1 MDQISNETDKSNTR
15 DLLVFGVGLFI
26 SIFVPV
32 IYFAAARHFYY
43 EQPFLDNLSF
53 KPNDVPGYV
62 EIDSEVHPVGIHYF
76 GDYLL
81 PHYWARPGNPWLD
94 NPIVTYP
101 PLALEVF
108 RPFRIFPYKVGLIL
122 YQLTITVCMVFPIFH
137 SLRKLGTSYLVFG
150 VGILGLLSG
159 PVINALDRGNV
170 FGLLPVMYYFAGIY
184 VIRRSWLKASIFIAI
199 AASIKYVP
207 IALSL
212 LFLAQ
217 RKYVWFLFTCLLTGG
232 GLVVMSALYPG
243 PLKSTLT
250 GIYNG
255 AVPFLSSSP
264 SEFLC
269 YNTSYVASLAQ
280 ISNLLGLG
288 ELTNFVLLHSSM
300 LAISVSGIV
309 TILIVV
315 SKLPTWIKVVLAMSL
330 TTLLPTKIFSYSFV
344 WVIAA
349 VGIILFSSSYN
360 LKNMQRDHLNYW
372 EQRDF
377 KFQKVALGLLVPILV
392 PWPIAIP
399 ATSVL
404 GCRTSIIGIIGLVMT
419 TILIAFAIKEA
430 LAMQKEYSLM
440 KH

>member
-1 MDQISNETDKSNTR
+1 LDQISNETDKSNTR

-32 IYFAAARHFYY
+32 IYFASARHFYY
-43 EQPFLDNLSF
+43 EQPFLDNLSY
-53 KPNDVPGYV
+53 KPNDGPGPV
-62 EIDSEVHPVGIHYF
+62 EIDSAVGIHHF

-81 PHYWARPGNPWLD
+81 PHYWTRSGNPWLD
-94 NPIVTYP
+94 NPTVTYP
-101 PLALEVF
+101 PLAIEVF
-108 RPFRIFPYKVGLIL
+108 RLFSVFPYKVGLIL
-122 YQLTITVCMVFPIFH
+122 YQLTMTVCMVFPIFH
-137 SLRKLGTSYLVFG
+137 SLRKLGTSHLVFG

-159 PVINALDRGNV
+159 PVVNALDRGNI
-170 FGLLPVMYYFAGIY
+170 FGLLPIMYYFAAISI
-184 VIRRSWLKASIFIAI
+184 IRRSWLKASMFIAI

-207 IALSL
+207 IALSIL
-212 LFLAQ
+212 LLAQ

-250 GIYNG
+250 GIYKG
-255 AVPFLSSSP
+255 AVPFISSSP

-280 ISNLLGLG
+280 ISNLLGFD

-309 TILIVV
+309 AMLVVV
-315 SKLPTWIKVVLAMSL
+315 SKLPTWIKVVLTMSL

-349 VGIILFSSSYN
+349 VGIVLFSSSYN
-360 LKNMQRDHLNYW
+360 LKNMQRDNLNYG
-372 EQRDF
+372 EQRNF
-377 KFQKVALGLLVPILV
+377 KFQKVSLGLLVPILV

-399 ATSVL
+399 ATSDL

-430 LAMQKEYSLM
+430 LAIQKEYSLTRN
-440 KH
+440 

>member
-1 MDQISNETDKSNTR
+1 LDQISNETDKSNTR

-32 IYFAAARHFYY
+32 IYFASARHFYY
-43 EQPFLDNLSF
+43 EQPFLDNLSY
-53 KPNDVPGYV
+53 KPNDGPGPV
-62 EIDSEVHPVGIHYF
+62 EIDSAVGIHHF

-81 PHYWARPGNPWLD
+81 PHYWTRSGNPWLD
-94 NPIVTYP
+94 NPTVTYP
-101 PLALEVF
+101 PLAIEVF
-108 RPFRIFPYKVGLIL
+108 RLFSVFPYKVGLIL
-122 YQLTITVCMVFPIFH
+122 YQLTMTVCMVFPIFH
-137 SLRKLGTSYLVFG
+137 SLRKLGTSHLVFG

-159 PVINALDRGNV
+159 PVVNALDRGNI
-170 FGLLPVMYYFAGIY
+170 FGLLPIMYYFAAISI
-184 VIRRSWLKASIFIAI
+184 IRRSWLKASMFIAI

-207 IALSL
+207 IALSIL
-212 LFLAQ
+212 LLAQ

-250 GIYNG
+250 GIYKG
-255 AVPFLSSSP
+255 AVPFISSSP

-280 ISNLLGLG
+280 ISNLLGFD

-309 TILIVV
+309 AMLVVV
-315 SKLPTWIKVVLAMSL
+315 SKLPTWIKVVLTMSL
-330 TTLLPTKIFSYSFV
+330 TTLLPPKIFSYSFV

-349 VGIILFSSSYN
+349 VGIVLFSSSYN
-360 LKNMQRDHLNYW
+360 LKNMQRDNLNYG
-372 EQRDF
+372 EQRNF
-377 KFQKVALGLLVPILV
+377 KFQKVSLGLLVPILV

-399 ATSVL
+399 ATSDL

-430 LAMQKEYSLM
+430 LAIQKEYSLTRN
-440 KH
+440 

>member
-32 IYFAAARHFYY
+32 IYFASARHFYY
-43 EQPFLDNLSF
+43 EQPFLDNLSY
-53 KPNDVPGYV
+53 KPNDGPGPV
-62 EIDSEVHPVGIHYF
+62 EIDSAVGIHHF

-81 PHYWARPGNPWLD
+81 PHYWTRSGNPWLD
-94 NPIVTYP
+94 NPTVTYP
-101 PLALEVF
+101 PLAIEVF
-108 RPFRIFPYKVGLIL
+108 RLFSVFPYKVGLIL
-122 YQLTITVCMVFPIFH
+122 YQLTMTVCMVFPIFH
-137 SLRKLGTSYLVFG
+137 SLRKLGTSHLVFG

-159 PVINALDRGNV
+159 PVVNALDRGNI
-170 FGLLPVMYYFAGIY
+170 FGLLPIMYYFAAISI
-184 VIRRSWLKASIFIAI
+184 IRRSWLKASMFIAI

-207 IALSL
+207 IALSIL
-212 LFLAQ
+212 LLAQ

-250 GIYNG
+250 GIYKG
-255 AVPFLSSSP
+255 AVPFISSSP

-280 ISNLLGLG
+280 ISNLLGFD

-309 TILIVV
+309 AMLVVV
-315 SKLPTWIKVVLAMSL
+315 SKLPTWIKVVLTMSL
-330 TTLLPTKIFSYSFV
+330 TTLLPPKIFSYSFV

-349 VGIILFSSSYN
+349 VGIVLFSSSYN
-360 LKNMQRDHLNYW
+360 LKNMQRDNLNYG
-372 EQRDF
+372 EQRNF
-377 KFQKVALGLLVPILV
+377 KFQKVSLGLLVPILV

-399 ATSVL
+399 ATSDL

-430 LAMQKEYSLM
+430 LAIQKEYSLTRN
-440 KH
+440 